1 MLLLSR
7 FFRHLLFAGMAVAG
21 ALIVVMMAIVTT
33 DVVLRNIGWGNLPWA
48 MEVAEYILFIATF
61 LAAPWALHR
70 GVHVHV
76 DVVTRLLPPRAKAAT
91 EVLAGLIGLV
101 VSLFLLYY
109 GVRAAWDSYR
119 LDSLIFKHLVIPEWW
134 LLSFIPLTGLLLSV
148 ESVLH
153 LSGYRAPRD
162 RLGDEPLARDGF

>member
-1 MLLLSR
+1 MLLVSQI
-7 FFRHLLFAGMAVAG
+7 FRRLLFTGLAAAG
-21 ALIVVMMAIVTT
+21 AMIVVMMVIVTV

-48 MEVAEYILFIATF
+48 MEVAEYILFLSTF

-76 DVVTRLLPPRAKAAT
+76 DVVTRLLPPRVKAAA

-109 GVRAAWDSYR
+109 GTRAAWESFR
-119 LDSLIFKHLVIPEWW
+119 LDSLIFKQLVIPEWW
-134 LLSFIPLTGLLLSV
+134 LLSFIPLTGLLLSA

-153 LSGYRAPRD
+153 LWGYRAPPHK
-162 RLGDEPLARDGF
+162 LGGEPLARDGF